1 MLSNPKKVYNEIRLR
16 NLKRAKLKFKESQLQ
31 LQQKQGAGSKVIMQT
46 MKEIQT
52 IKSELNKN

>member
-1 MLSNPKKVYNEIRLR
+1 MPNPKKVYNETRLR
-16 NLKRAKLKFKESQLQ
+16 NLKRAKLKFKESELQ
-31 LQQKQGAGSKVIMQT
+31 LQQKQGADDKTIMQT